1 MNYDI
6 FISIARQK
14 TTNLNLQI
22 TDIQVF
28 VSLDGLKND
37 KFQVKKRQI
46 IQMNSTV
53 FPNGKRSLDSN
64 FAMSKSQDRPSSEV
78 VTGMLET

>member
-1 MNYDI
+1 MNFDI
-6 FISIARQK
+6 FIGIARQK
-14 TTNLNLQI
+14 TTNLNFQI
-22 TDIQVF
+22 TDIQLF
-28 VSLDGLKND
+28 VPFDGAKKD

-53 FPNGKRSLDSN
+53 FPNGNRSLDSN
-64 FAMSKSQDRPSSEV
+64 FATSKSQDRPSSEV